1 MKKSAEKI
9 DKDHIKS
16 ILLISLSNLG
26 DIILTTPVL
35 QKLTGEF
42 PKASIDVICGAP
54 GEDIFSKHSAVREVI
69 VTKKHRSLTSRMRDI
84 RDLRKKHY
92 DIVVDLKLTLMP
104 LLLGSSFSAGGFS
117 QAMCGRDKTVIQHK
131 REEHLSRIL
140 GLGVDIANP
149 DFFVPVTIYDC
160 RHIDEILKGS
170 GDKNIVVLNPG
181 SKSHLKRWDAA
192 KYAELSDKLVR
203 DLGCQILIAGDKDD
217 RKVVDLLLS
226 RAKEPVKD
234 ICGKTSIG
242 ELMEL
247 MRRVSLVVTNDS
259 APLHMA
265 SAVNAPTIAI
275 FGPSDDQKY
284 GPLSERSK
292 VVKPE
297 VPCRPC
303 EMALCAAG
311 PEAGCISRVTVEE
324 VFLAAKEM
332 LG

>member
-1 MKKSAEKI
+1 MKKSAVKV
-9 DKDHIKS
+9 DKNLIKS
-16 ILLISLSNLG
+16 ILLVSLSNLG

-35 QKLTGEF
+35 QKLAGEF
-42 PKASIDVICGAP
+42 PEASIDVICGAP
-54 GEDIFSKHSAVREVI
+54 GEDIFSKHQAVREII
-69 VTKKHRSLTSRMRDI
+69 VTKKHRSFASRMRDI

-117 QAMCGRDKTVIQHK
+117 QAIGRRDETVMRHK

-140 GLGVDIANP
+140 GLGIDIANP
-149 DFFVPVTIYDC
+149 DFFVPVTIYHC
-160 RHIDEILKGS
+160 RLVDEILKGS

-192 KYAELSDKLVR
+192 KYAELSDKLVTE
-203 DLGCQILIAGDKDD
+203 LGCQILIVGNKDD
-217 RKVVDLLLS
+217 REVVDMLLS
-226 RAKEPVKD
+226 RGKEPVKD

-247 MRRVSLVVTNDS
+247 MRRVSLVITNDS

-292 VVKPE
+292 VLKPD

-303 EMALCAAG
+303 ERALCAAG
-311 PEAGCISRVTVEE
+311 SEAGCISRVTVEE